1 MKHNLG
7 LVSVTYRQLDTAA
20 VISAAREAGLS
31 CIEWGSDVHVPQTD
45 PTNARAVGEATRAAG
60 LYVSSYGTYYR
71 LGQGQDFAPYLDAAE
86 ALGAPIL
93 RLWAGVKGSAA
104 VSDDERAACVAD
116 ARKCADM
123 AAARGLTVAFEYHPN
138 TLTDDSDSAVRLMA
152 EIDRPNARLYWQP
165 DFKKSREELIRGL
178 TLALPYIEVLHV
190 FTWLPSGEKLPLAEG
205 HDFWTDVLRRV
216 PTLTDK
222 KLLLEFVPGNDPAVL
237 GREAAA
243 LMELESEVLSVND
256 APVRMKA
263 AWVNGG
269 GEAGIRRVYDEETR
283 RELEALFDFYPGVY
297 RKEDILAGAIPD
309 AEALFSTWGM
319 PGLSADEWAAS
330 VPDLKI
336 VFYGAGSVQGFA
348 RPILARGAKVISAWQ
363 ANSVPVIEYAAAQII
378 LANKGFYQA
387 SRLCSRDRAS
397 RGEASKYFGSFR
409 GNYDTA
415 VGLIG
420 LGAIGSG
427 VAQRLREYRLKVY
440 AYDPYC
446 SAEKAASLGVTLESL
461 DFIFSHCLTISNHVA
476 NIPATRGMLTYRLFS
491 QMLPNATFI
500 NTGRGAQLIEDDLIR
515 ALREE
520 PGRTAVLD
528 VTDPEPSPEG
538 HPFYE
543 LDNVV
548 LTPHIAGSAGAEC
561 FRMGCY
567 MLEEAR
573 RYLSGEE
580 LKYNVTLKML
590 ETMA

>member
-1 MKHNLG
+1 MSNNCG

-20 VISAAREAGLS
+20 VIRAARDAGLD
-31 CIEWGSDVHVPQTD
+31 CIEWGSDVHVPETD
-45 PTNARAVGEATRAAG
+45 LENARAVGDATRAAG

-71 LGQGQDFAPYLDAAE
+71 LGQGQDFAAYLDAAE

-93 RLWAGVKGSAA
+93 RLWAGVRGSAA
-104 VSDDERAACVAD
+104 TSDDERAACVLD
-116 ARKCADM
+116 AKRCADM
-123 AAARGLTVAFEYHPN
+123 AAARGLCVAFEYHPN
-138 TLTDDSDSAVRLMA
+138 TLTDDSGSAVRLMA

-165 DFKKSREELIRGL
+165 DFKKSREELFRGL
-178 TLALPYIEVLHV
+178 LPALPYIEVLHV
-190 FTWLPSGEKLPLAEG
+190 FTWLPSGEKRPLAEG
-205 HDFWTDVLRRV
+205 RDFWVDVFRTV
-216 PTLTDK
+216 PGLADK

-237 GREAAA
+237 PREAQTLRAW
-243 LMELESEVLSVND
+243 EGEVIG
-256 APVRMKA
+256 MKETKKIKA

-269 GEAGIRRVYDEETR
+269 GDAGIRRVYDPETHDAV
-283 RELEALFDFYPGVY
+283 EALFDFYPGVY
-297 RKEDILAGAIPD
+297 KKEDIIAGAIPD

-319 PGLSADEWAAS
+319 PILSAEEWEKS
-330 VPDLKI
+330 VPGLKI

-348 RPILARGAKVISAWQ
+348 RPILARGARVISAWQ
-363 ANSVPVIEYAAAQII
+363 ANSVPVIEYAVAQII

-397 RGEASKYFGSFR
+397 RGEASRYFGSFR

-427 VAQRLREYRLKVY
+427 VAQRLKDYRLKVY

-446 SAEKAASLGVTLESL
+446 TPEKAAALGVTLESL

-500 NTGRGAQLIEDDLIR
+500 NTGRGAQLVEDDLIR

-538 HPFYE
+538 HPFYT

-561 FRMGCY
+561 FRMGVY
-567 MLEEAR
+567 MLEEAER
-573 RYLSGEE
+573 WLGGEE
-580 LKYNVTLKML
+580 LQYNVTLKML